1 MSKREITVPMSGE
14 EMPNIDFNRAQL
26 GKLIREADMC
36 VSEIIKNEKEINIMH
51 ARDLNVLI
59 QVRNIRNTA
68 ASLAMYVGIIEM
80 LLSNMESD
88 IKSIYISQ
96 KLWKENELRRLVQLD
111 LQQAQLERNNRD
123 KENKKKKASE
133 IADAQTE

>member
-1 MSKREITVPMSGE
+1 
-14 EMPNIDFNRAQL
+14 
-26 GKLIREADMC
+26 MC

-80 LLSNMESD
+80 LLSNMGSD

-96 KLWKENELRRLVQLD
+96 KLWKECELRRLMQLES
-111 LQQAQLERNNRD
+111 QQAQLERNNRD
-123 KENKKKKASE
+123 KENKKQKASE
-133 IADAQTE
+133 KAGAQTE

>member
-36 VSEIIKNEKEINIMH
+36 VSEIIKNEKKINIMH

-80 LLSNMESD
+80 LLSNMASD

-96 KLWKENELRRLVQLD
+96 KLWKEGELRRLAQLE

-123 KENKKKKASE
+123 KENKKQKESDR
-133 IADAQTE
+133 ADEQTE